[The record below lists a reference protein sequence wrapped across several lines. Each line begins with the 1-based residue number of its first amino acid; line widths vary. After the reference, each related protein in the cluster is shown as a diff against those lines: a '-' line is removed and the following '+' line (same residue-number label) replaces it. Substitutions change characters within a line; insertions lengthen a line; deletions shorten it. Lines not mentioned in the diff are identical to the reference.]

1 MLNQVLLVSLD
12 REVVLLEDRLLQLLH
27 RLLTLI

>member
-12 REVVLLEDRLLQLLH
+12 REVVLLEDLLLQLLH
-27 RLLTLI
+27 RLLTLL